1 MGAEAMRVTAEER
14 GAWRIEGESGV
25 QICTRCRKELE
36 TPAVGD
42 WVKTDAEGAIDE
54 ILPRKSRFA
63 RRSAGKTG
71 RSQTVATN
79 IDTAIIVM
87 ALNRD
92 FSIRRMERYLALAWE
107 SGAQPAIALTK
118 ADLCGEYAERVLE
131 AQRNAPGVAVA
142 AISAKTGL
150 GMESVK
156 EWLSPNTTA
165 AFLGSSG
172 AGKSTLINALLG
184 RELQETNGLRNDDRG
199 RHTTTRRELFAL
211 PWGAFVIDTPGMR
224 ELGMWAAEEG
234 LNRTFAEIA
243 ELAQQCRFRDC
254 THSGEPGCAVQRA
267 IQAGEL
273 PVDRW
278 EAYRKLLCEDGES
291 ARREKERKFK
301 EIAKINRR
309 REKR

>member
-1 MGAEAMRVTAEER
+1 MRVTTEER
-14 GAWRIEGESGV
+14 GAWRLEGEGGA
-25 QICTRCRKELE
+25 QIGTRLKENLE
-36 TPAVGD
+36 SPAVGD
-42 WVKTDAEGAIDE
+42 WVKADEAGTICE
-54 ILPRKSRFA
+54 ILPRKSRFI
-63 RRSAGKTG
+63 RKSAGRTG
-71 RSQTVATN
+71 EAQTVAAN
-79 IDTAIIVM
+79 IDIALLVM

-107 SGAQPAIALTK
+107 SGTQPAVVLTK
-118 ADLCGEYAERVLE
+118 ADLCPEYVERALE
-131 AQRNAPGVAVA
+131 AERNAPGVPVM
-142 AISAKTGL
+142 AISTKTGL
-150 GMESVK
+150 GMEQVK
-156 EWLSPNTTA
+156 RLLVPGATA

-184 RELQETNGLRNDDRG
+184 REMQETNGLRNDDRG

-211 PWGAFVIDTPGMR
+211 PGGAFAIDTPGMR
-224 ELGMWAAEEG
+224 ELGMWAAEKG

-243 ELAQQCRFRDC
+243 ALAQECRFRNC
-254 THSGEPGCAVQRA
+254 THNGEPGCAVQSA

-273 PVDRW
+273 PIDRW
-278 EAYRKLLCEDGES
+278 EAYQKLLREDGEN

>member
-1 MGAEAMRVTAEER
+1 MRVTAEER
-14 GAWRIEGESGV
+14 GAWRLEGEKGA
-25 QICTRCRKELE
+25 QIATRIKGNLDS
-36 TPAVGD
+36 PAVGD
-42 WVKTDAEGAIDE
+42 WVKADEAGAICE
-54 ILPRKSRFA
+54 ILPRKSRFI
-63 RRSAGKTG
+63 RKSAGRTG
-71 RSQTVATN
+71 EAQTVAAN
-79 IDTAIIVM
+79 IDIALIVM

-107 SGAQPAIALTK
+107 SGAQPAVVLTK
-118 ADLCGEYAERVLE
+118 ADLCPEYAERVLE
-131 AQRNAPGVAVA
+131 AERNAPGAPVM

-150 GMESVK
+150 GMEAVK
-156 EWLSPNTTA
+156 RLLVPGATA

-184 RELQETNGLRNDDRG
+184 RETQETNGLRNDDRG

-211 PWGAFVIDTPGMR
+211 PGGAFAIDTPGMR

-243 ELAQQCRFRDC
+243 ALAQECRFRNC
-254 THSGEPGCAVQRA
+254 THNGEPGCAVQSA

-273 PVDRW
+273 PIDRW
-278 EAYRKLLCEDGES
+278 EAYQKLLREDGEN